1 LSRADE
7 ELRLA
12 SRAVADG
19 LLQTELSVPG
29 IHCGGCVQRIEQA
42 IGKLGGVETAR
53 VNLSTRRLTVRWQD
67 GAEPPPLIEALDR
80 LGFAA
85 HLGEPQQDKRD
96 PVMAGLIRAL
106 AVAGFAAS
114 NIMLF
119 SVSVWS
125 GADGATRDLF
135 HWISAGI
142 ALATLL
148 YSGRPFYVSAWK
160 ALRHGRT
167 NMDVPI
173 VIGVS
178 MAYGMSLYDTF
189 HHGPHAY
196 FDAATSLLFFLL
208 IGRTLD
214 HAMREKA
221 RGAVTGLARLIPR
234 GANTLDADGRQLYRP
249 LGEIAAGMTLLV
261 PAGERIPVDAEVT
274 AGRSEI
280 DTALVTG
287 EQAPRPANPGDH
299 LQAGML
305 NLTAPLTLRALA
317 PAQDS
322 FLAEMT
328 RLMEAAEAGRGRYR
342 RIADRASRLY
352 APAVHLAALL
362 TWLGWM
368 IAGADWHRA
377 ADLAVA
383 VLIITCPCALGL
395 AVPMVQV
402 CAARRLFDRGVMV
415 KDGAALERLAEIDHV
430 AFDKTGTLTLGT
442 PAWIE
447 TDEAA
452 PHFELAASLAAHSTH
467 PRSRALKTS
476 LPLLPFTDLTEE
488 PGLGISGR
496 FDGALYR
503 LGRIEPDGGTGLFRD
518 KTLLAEF
525 RFTDQLRPG
534 AEACIRELALPA
546 EILSG
551 DRSEAVRPLA
561 ERLGIADRRA
571 GLTPAGKVARL
582 EELAAQGHKV
592 LMAGDGINDAPALM
606 AAHVSFAP
614 AEAAEIGRNAA
625 DFVFLR
631 GDLTALPATY
641 ALCKNA
647 ARLVRQNFALAIGY
661 NALALPLA
669 VCGYV
674 SPLVAA
680 LAMSLSSV
688 AVVANALRVKS

>member
-1 LSRADE
+1 MTTAAAE

-12 SRAVADG
+12 SRTIAGG

-29 IHCGGCVQRIEQA
+29 IHCGGCVQRIEKA
-42 IGKLGGVETAR
+42 IGVLGGVETAR

-67 GAEPPPLIEALDR
+67 SAEPPPVIEALDK

-85 HLGEPQQDKRD
+85 HLGEPEQDKRD
-96 PVMAGLIRAL
+96 PVLAGLIRAL
-106 AVAGFAAS
+106 AVAGFAAG

-125 GADGATRDLF
+125 GADDATRDLF

-142 ALATLL
+142 ALAALL
-148 YSGRPFYVSAWK
+148 YSGRPFYASAWR

-178 MAYGMSLYDTF
+178 MAYGMSLYDTI

-234 GANTLDADGRQLYRP
+234 GANTLDAEGRQHYRP
-249 LGEIAAGMTLLV
+249 LAEIAAGMILLV

-287 EQAPRPANPGDH
+287 EQAPRPAHPGDR

-317 PAQDS
+317 PARDS

-362 TWLGWM
+362 TFAGWM

-402 CAARRLFDRGVMV
+402 CAARRLFDQGVMV
-415 KDGAALERLAEIDHV
+415 KDGGALERLAEIDHV

-447 TDEAA
+447 TAQASPYLD
-452 PHFELAASLAAHSTH
+452 LAASLAAHSSH
-467 PRSRALKTS
+467 PRSRALARAGG
-476 LPLLPFTDLTEE
+476 PLLPFADLTEE

-496 FDGALYR
+496 LGAEFYR

-518 KTLLAEF
+518 GALLAEF

-534 AEACIRELALPA
+534 AEAGVSGFALPA

-561 ERLGIADRRA
+561 ERLGIGEWRA
-571 GLTPAGKVARL
+571 GLTPADKVARL
-582 EELAAQGHKV
+582 EELAGRGHKV

-631 GDLTALPATY
+631 GDLGALPATWK
-641 ALCKNA
+641 LCRNA

-680 LAMSLSSV
+680 LAMSLSS
-688 AVVANALRVKS
+688 